1 MKPIVFLASLL
12 VATFTLARP
21 TFAFSLAETGAA
33 MGTASTL
40 NGNAAGGAKA
50 ARDTAIKG
58 LSGVP
63 KGVADGSGSGS
74 GGGKH
79 SSGKSGWLA
88 GGSGGN
94 GKSGGWLAG
103 GNWDSKSKAHK

>member
-58 LSGVP
+58 LAGVP
-63 KGVADGSGSGS
+63 KGMADGDGGGS
-74 GGGKH
+74 GGKH